1 MRLLLDT
8 HALIWW
14 LEGSRRLS
22 RRATRAIEQ
31 QRSTIFVSAA
41 SAFEIAVKARLGRL
55 TVPPRVAGD
64 LPAVLAEEGFTPLEI
79 TIAHAQLAGEL
90 PGAHADPFD
99 RLLAAQAR
107 LEDLRLVTNDPA
119 MKPLGAAA
127 YW

>member
-8 HALIWW
+8 PALIWW
-14 LEGSRRLS
+14 LEGNKRLS
-22 RRATRAIEQ
+22 RRAARAIEQ
-31 QRSTIFVSAA
+31 QRSTVMVSAV
-41 SAFEIAVKARLGRL
+41 SALEITTKVRLGRL
-55 TVPPRVAGD
+55 TVPPRVASD
-64 LPAVLAEEGFTPLEI
+64 LAGVIAEEGFVPLEI

-107 LEDLRLVTNDPA
+107 LEDLRLVSNDA
-119 MKPLGAAA
+119 ALEALGAKP